1 MSHACAMSV
10 SPSPLLAPEP
20 RVSRVESV
28 WLTALSPA
36 PSTTWYPVG
45 FRSKEGL
52 CCGGG
57 IPDPGWEF
65 LQHGSP
71 QRILDMAFPPWWPCT
86 FIPEAEGWTRW
97 PLQGAIPS
105 KAPGLRCRRLKGQE
119 RQEPDPLGAESGC
132 FLFFFLM
139 QFPCS

>member
-52 CCGGG
+52 YCGGG

-97 PLQGAIPS
+97 PLETLGHLTSDIKRCFPS
-105 KAPGLRCRRLKGQE
+105 HHDWIGFLLPQNFITIQHGLHGLH
-119 RQEPDPLGAESGC
+119 L
-132 FLFFFLM
+132 
-139 QFPCS
+139 